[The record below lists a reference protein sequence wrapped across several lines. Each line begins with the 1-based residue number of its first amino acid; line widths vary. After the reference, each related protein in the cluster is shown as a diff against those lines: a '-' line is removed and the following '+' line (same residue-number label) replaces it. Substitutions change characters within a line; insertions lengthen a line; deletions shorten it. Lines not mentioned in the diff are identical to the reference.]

1 MGSAGRWK
9 GDGVGFGAMSDA
21 DRDAGEADLRFALV
35 RSRYGDRLTAEQLD
49 ALRQLVQTLVD
60 QVTALRAVPL
70 VNADE
75 PLQRFTPFRAD
86 E

>member
-1 MGSAGRWK
+1 
-9 GDGVGFGAMSDA
+9 MSDA
-21 DRDAGEADLRFALV
+21 DRDAGETDLRFALV

-60 QVTALRAVPL
+60 HATALRAVPL

-75 PLQRFTPFRAD
+75 PWQRFAPFRAD